1 MLLLLTFIYEFFNN
15 ADAVTELSFVDV
27 FTILSTKWFV
37 FSVWNHKIKS
47 FRKCFMCTIFIKTK
61 HFSCIQ

>member
-27 FTILSTKWFV
+27 FNILSTKWFV
-37 FSVWNHKIKS
+37 F
-47 FRKCFMCTIFIKTK
+47 FRLEPQNQIVQKMFYVYNF
-61 HFSCIQ
+61 H

>member
-37 FSVWNHKIKS
+37 F
-47 FRKCFMCTIFIKTK
+47 FRLEPQNQIVQKMFYVYNF
-61 HFSCIQ
+61 H